1 MENYP
6 TIKYIELLSD
16 YRIFAIFDDGS
27 IRVYSLDER
36 LKQPH
41 FKALKE
47 GDLFYKATI
56 ANGGHGIIWNDELD
70 LSEYE
75 LWTKGQP
82 VSTVEQLAAQA

>member
-1 MENYP
+1 MDNYP
-6 TIKYIELLSD
+6 TIKYIELLSN

-27 IRVYSLDER
+27 IRVYSLDDR
-36 LKQPH
+36 LGQPP
-41 FKALKE
+41 FQALKE

-75 LWTKGQP
+75 LWTKGQA